1 MLSLRMALMT
11 HMTLS
16 LGSSS
21 VELEVMLPHLSNTHI
36 NVALQDVNHH
46 LVWAAYILVVLFL
59 WPWLMK

>member
-1 MLSLRMALMT
+1 MT

-16 LGSSS
+16 LASSS

-36 NVALQDVNHH
+36 NVMLQDENHH

-59 WPWLMK
+59 WPWRL